1 VKQVAKFISVV
12 FHPLLLTTYLVII
25 LSYYFPSMLMIR
37 KENRM
42 VIVGLVFVF
51 TFVLPAVNLVMLRAF
66 GNIQSLTLQSRRE
79 RILPFVF
86 ISLLYLLVTFLFY
99 FKLPFSANFNKLMM
113 IISALVVVSL
123 MITLF
128 YKISIHSIAMGG
140 GIGILLPLNQV
151 TEQMSLL
158 WPTAFTI
165 LVTGL
170 VMSSRLVLDA
180 HSPREVMYGGVVG
193 FVVGFFGMIIL
204 F

>member
-12 FHPLLLTTYLVII
+12 FHPLLLTTYLVIV

-42 VIVGLVFVF
+42 IIIGLVFVF
-51 TFVLPAVNLVMLRAF
+51 TFVLPAVILVMLRAF
-66 GNIQSLTLQSRRE
+66 GTIQSLTLQSRRE

-86 ISLLYLLVTFLFY
+86 ISMFYVLFTFLFY
-99 FKLPFSANFNKLMM
+99 FKLPFSANFEKLMM
-113 IISALVVVSL
+113 IVSALVVVSL
-123 MITLF
+123 LITFF

-165 LVTGL
+165 LATGL
-170 VMSSRLVLDA
+170 VMSSRLLLDA
-180 HSPREVMYGGVVG
+180 HTPREVMYGSVVG

>member
-1 VKQVAKFISVV
+1 VRQVAKFISVV

-42 VIVGLVFVF
+42 IIVGLVFVF

-66 GNIQSLTLQSRRE
+66 GNIQSLTLQSRKE

-86 ISLLYLLVTFLFY
+86 ISLLYLLVTVLFY

-123 MITLF
+123 LITFF

-165 LVTGL
+165 LATGL
-170 VMSSRLVLDA
+170 VMSSRLMLDA
-180 HSPREVMYGGVVG
+180 HTPREVMYGGVVG

>member
-12 FHPLLLTTYLVII
+12 FHPLLLTTYLVIV

-42 VIVGLVFVF
+42 IIVGLVFVF

-66 GNIQSLTLQSRRE
+66 GNIQSLTLQSRKE

-99 FKLPFSANFNKLMM
+99 FKLPFDANFNKLMM

-123 MITLF
+123 LVTF
-128 YKISIHSIAMGG
+128 YYKISIHSIAMGG

-180 HSPREVMYGGVVG
+180 HTPREVMYGGVVG

>member
-25 LSYYFPSMLMIR
+25 LSFYFPSMLMIR

>member
-180 HSPREVMYGGVVG
+180 HSPREVMYGSVVG

>member
-12 FHPLLLTTYLVII
+12 FHPLLLTTYLVIV
-25 LSYYFPSMLMIR
+25 LSYYFPAMLMIR

-42 VIVGLVFVF
+42 IIVGLVFVF

-66 GNIQSLTLQSRRE
+66 GNIQSLTLQSRKE

-123 MITLF
+123 LITFF

-165 LVTGL
+165 LATGL
-170 VMSSRLVLDA
+170 VMSSRLMLDA
-180 HSPREVMYGGVVG
+180 HTPREVMYGGVVG
-193 FVVGFFGMIIL
+193 FVVGFFGIIIL

>member
-1 VKQVAKFISVV
+1 MKQVAKFISVV
-12 FHPLLLTTYLVII
+12 LHPLLLTTYLVIV

-37 KENRM
+37 KENR
-42 VIVGLVFVF
+42 IIIIGLVFVF
-51 TFVLPAVNLVMLRAF
+51 TFVLPAVILVMLRAF
-66 GNIQSLTLQSRRE
+66 GTIQSLTLQSRKE

-86 ISLLYLLVTFLFY
+86 ISMFYMLFTFLFY
-99 FKLPFSANFNKLMM
+99 FKLPFSANFEKLMM
-113 IISALVVVSL
+113 IVSALVVVSL
-123 MITLF
+123 LITFF

-165 LVTGL
+165 LATGL
-170 VMSSRLVLDA
+170 VMSSRLLLDA
-180 HSPREVMYGGVVG
+180 HTPREVIYGSVVG

>member
-1 VKQVAKFISVV
+1 
-12 FHPLLLTTYLVII
+12 
-25 LSYYFPSMLMIR
+25 MLMIR

-42 VIVGLVFVF
+42 IIVGLVFVF

-66 GNIQSLTLQSRRE
+66 GNIQSLTLQSRKE

-86 ISLLYLLVTFLFY
+86 ISLLYLLVTVLFY

-123 MITLF
+123 LITFF

-165 LVTGL
+165 LATGL
-170 VMSSRLVLDA
+170 VMSSRLMLDA
-180 HSPREVMYGGVVG
+180 HTPREVMYGGVVG
-193 FVVGFFGMIIL
+193 FVVGFFGIIIL

>member
-99 FKLPFSANFNKLMM
+99 FKLPFSANFEKLMM
-113 IISALVVVSL
+113 IVSALVVVSL

>member
-12 FHPLLLTTYLVII
+12 FHPLLLSTYLVII

-42 VIVGLVFVF
+42 IIVGLVFVF

-66 GNIQSLTLQSRRE
+66 GNIQSLTLQSRKE

-86 ISLLYLLVTFLFY
+86 ISLLYVLVTFLFY

-123 MITLF
+123 LVTF
-128 YKISIHSIAMGG
+128 YYKISIHSIAMGG

-151 TEQMSLL
+151 TEQLNLL

-165 LVTGL
+165 LATGL

-180 HSPREVMYGGVVG
+180 HTPREVMYGGVVG

>member
-12 FHPLLLTTYLVII
+12 FHPLLLSTYLVII
-25 LSYYFPSMLMIR
+25 LSYYFPSMLKIR
-37 KENRM
+37 KENQM
-42 VIVGLVFVF
+42 IIIGLVFVF
-51 TFVLPAVNLVMLRAF
+51 TFVLPAVILVMLRVF
-66 GNIQSLTLQSRRE
+66 GTIQSLTLQSRKE

-86 ISLLYLLVTFLFY
+86 ISMFYVLFTFLFY
-99 FKLPFSANFNKLMM
+99 FKLPFSANFEKLMM
-113 IISALVVVSL
+113 IVSALVVVSL
-123 MITLF
+123 LITLF

-151 TEQMSLL
+151 TEQLNLL

-165 LVTGL
+165 LATGL

>member
-1 VKQVAKFISVV
+1 VTQVAKFFSVV
-12 FHPLLLTTYLVII
+12 FHPLLLTTYLVIV
-25 LSYYFPSMLMIR
+25 LSYFFPSMLMIR

-42 VIVGLVFVF
+42 IIVGLVFVF

-66 GNIQSLTLQSRRE
+66 GNIQSLTLQSRKE

-99 FKLPFSANFNKLMM
+99 FKLPFGANFNKLMM

-123 MITLF
+123 LVTF
-128 YKISIHSIAMGG
+128 YYKISIHSIAMGG

-180 HSPREVMYGGVVG
+180 HTPREVMYGGVVG

>member
-1 VKQVAKFISVV
+1 MKQVAKFISVV

-86 ISLLYLLVTFLFY
+86 ISMFYVLFTFLFY
-99 FKLPFSANFNKLMM
+99 FYLAFSANFVMLLMLV
-113 IISALVVVSL
+113 SGLVVV
-123 MITLF
+123 
-128 YKISIHSIAMGG
+128 
-140 GIGILLPLNQV
+140 
-151 TEQMSLL
+151 
-158 WPTAFTI
+158 
-165 LVTGL
+165 
-170 VMSSRLVLDA
+170 
-180 HSPREVMYGGVVG
+180 
-193 FVVGFFGMIIL
+193 
-204 F
+204 

>member
-165 LVTGL
+165 LATGL

-180 HSPREVMYGGVVG
+180 HTPREVMYGGVVG

>member
-1 VKQVAKFISVV
+1 MKQVAKFISVV
-12 FHPLLLTTYLVII
+12 LHPLLLTTYLVIV

-42 VIVGLVFVF
+42 IIIGLVFVF

-66 GNIQSLTLQSRRE
+66 GTIQSLTLQSRKE

-123 MITLF
+123 LITFF

-180 HSPREVMYGGVVG
+180 HSPREVMYGSVVG

>member
-12 FHPLLLTTYLVII
+12 LHPLLLTTYLVII

-42 VIVGLVFVF
+42 IIIGLVFVF

-66 GNIQSLTLQSRRE
+66 GTIQSLTLQSRKE

-86 ISLLYLLVTFLFY
+86 ISMFYVLFTFLFY
-99 FKLPFSANFNKLMM
+99 FKLPFSANFEKLMM
-113 IISALVVVSL
+113 IVSALVVVSL
-123 MITLF
+123 LITLF

-165 LVTGL
+165 LATGL
-170 VMSSRLVLDA
+170 VMSSRLLLDA
-180 HSPREVMYGGVVG
+180 HTPREVMYGSVVG

>member
-12 FHPLLLTTYLVII
+12 LHPLLLTTYLVIV

-42 VIVGLVFVF
+42 IIIGLVFVF

-66 GNIQSLTLQSRRE
+66 GTIQSLTLQSRKE

-86 ISLLYLLVTFLFY
+86 ISIFYVLFTFLFY
-99 FKLPFSANFNKLMM
+99 FKLPFSANFEKLMM
-113 IISALVVVSL
+113 IVSALVVVSL
-123 MITLF
+123 LITLF

-165 LVTGL
+165 LATGL
-170 VMSSRLVLDA
+170 VMSSRLLLDA
-180 HSPREVMYGGVVG
+180 HTPREVMYGSVVG

>member
-1 VKQVAKFISVV
+1 VKQVAKFISVG
-12 FHPLLLTTYLVII
+12 FHPLLLTTYLVIV

-42 VIVGLVFVF
+42 IIIGLVFVF
-51 TFVLPAVNLVMLRAF
+51 TFVLPAVILVMLRAF
-66 GNIQSLTLQSRRE
+66 GTIQSLTLQSRKE

-86 ISLLYLLVTFLFY
+86 ISTFYVLFTFLFY
-99 FKLPFSANFNKLMM
+99 FKLPFSANFEKLMM
-113 IISALVVVSL
+113 IVSALVVVSL
-123 MITLF
+123 LITLF

-165 LVTGL
+165 LATGL
-170 VMSSRLVLDA
+170 VMSSRLLLDA
-180 HSPREVMYGGVVG
+180 HTPREVMYGSVVG

>member
-1 VKQVAKFISVV
+1 MKQVAKFISVV

-99 FKLPFSANFNKLMM
+99 FKLPFSANFEKLMM
-113 IISALVVVSL
+113 IVSALVVVSL

>member
-37 KENRM
+37 EENRM

>member
-1 VKQVAKFISVV
+1 MKQGAKLISVV

-25 LSYYFPSMLMIR
+25 LSYFFPSMLMIR

-42 VIVGLVFVF
+42 IIIGLVFVF
-51 TFVLPAVNLVMLRAF
+51 TFVLPAVNIVMLRAF
-66 GNIQSLTLQSRRE
+66 GNIQSLTLESRQD

-86 ISLLYLLVTFLFY
+86 ISLLYVLVTFLFY
-99 FKLPFSANFNKLMM
+99 FKLPFSANFNKLMV

-123 MITLF
+123 LITFF

-158 WPTAFTI
+158 WPTAFTV
-165 LVTGL
+165 LVAGL
-170 VMSSRLVLDA
+170 VMSSRLLLDA
-180 HSPREVMYGGVVG
+180 HTPREVMYGGVVG

>member
-1 VKQVAKFISVV
+1 MKQVAKFISVV
-12 FHPLLLTTYLVII
+12 LHPLLLTTYLVII

-42 VIVGLVFVF
+42 IIIGLVFLF

-86 ISLLYLLVTFLFY
+86 ISMFYVLFTFLFY
-99 FKLPFSANFNKLMM
+99 FKLPFSANFEKLMM
-113 IISALVVVSL
+113 IVSALVVVSL
-123 MITLF
+123 LITLF

-165 LVTGL
+165 LATGL
-170 VMSSRLVLDA
+170 VMSSRLLLDA
-180 HSPREVMYGGVVG
+180 HTPREVMYGSVVG

>member
-151 TEQMSLL
+151 TEQLNLL

-165 LVTGL
+165 LATGL

-180 HSPREVMYGGVVG
+180 HTPREVMYGGVVG
-193 FVVGFFGMIIL
+193 FVVGFFGMSIL

>member
-1 VKQVAKFISVV
+1 MKQVAKFISVV
-12 FHPLLLTTYLVII
+12 LHPLLLTTYLVII

-42 VIVGLVFVF
+42 IIIGLVFVF

-66 GNIQSLTLQSRRE
+66 GTIQSLTLQSRKE

-123 MITLF
+123 LITFF

-180 HSPREVMYGGVVG
+180 HSPREVMYGGMVG

>member
-12 FHPLLLTTYLVII
+12 FHPLLLTTYLVIV
-25 LSYYFPSMLMIR
+25 LSYYFPSMLKIR

-42 VIVGLVFVF
+42 IMVGLVFVF

-66 GNIQSLTLQSRRE
+66 GNIQSLTLQSRKE

-99 FKLPFSANFNKLMM
+99 FKLPFGANFNKLMM
-113 IISALVVVSL
+113 IISALVMVSL
-123 MITLF
+123 LVTF
-128 YKISIHSIAMGG
+128 YYKISIHSIAMGG

-180 HSPREVMYGGVVG
+180 HTPREVMYGGVVG

>member
-1 VKQVAKFISVV
+1 MKQVAKFISVG
-12 FHPLLLTTYLVII
+12 FHPLLLATYLVIV

-42 VIVGLVFVF
+42 IIIGLVFVF

-66 GNIQSLTLQSRRE
+66 GNIQSLTLQSRKE

-123 MITLF
+123 LITF
-128 YKISIHSIAMGG
+128 YYKISIHSIAMGG

-151 TEQMSLL
+151 TEQLNLL

-165 LVTGL
+165 LATGL

-180 HSPREVMYGGVVG
+180 HTPREVMYGGVVG
-193 FVVGFFGMIIL
+193 FLVGFFGMIIL

>member
-128 YKISIHSIAMGG
+128 YKISIHSIARGG